1 MTAPPGGC
9 SHRATVD
16 LSVVVEMDNART
28 VGLTAARRQ
37 LAALAAQAAA
47 LPLRAELLVVHDPA
61 DISTA
66 DVERTLGE
74 AGVRAVAPGLEV
86 TVLTVPDARYY
97 ALKNAGSRAARGA
110 IVLQTD
116 ADVVIEP
123 DFLAA
128 VVRAFE
134 RPEVQVVT
142 GNTYIHPCETVLDRA
157 VALFWHFPLR
167 SEEITAS
174 AGTIINANSVAA
186 RRELFLRFPFRV
198 DRRLRGACQDFGA
211 DLREAGYVT
220 WQDPT
225 IRCGHPKPGGWLG
238 MARRALWQ
246 GHDRCWERRWR
257 HEPMAGPVRAAR
269 GLRLSLAGA
278 MERVSRDAVRV
289 RARPAEVPVI
299 AAAAVGY
306 ELLVRAGYL
315 VTRIAPDAIPMVF
328 KD

>member
-1 MTAPPGGC
+1 
-9 SHRATVD
+9 
-16 LSVVVEMDNART
+16 MDNART

-37 LAALAAQAAA
+37 LAALATQVAA
-47 LPLRAELLVVHDPA
+47 LPLRCELLVVHDPG

-66 DVERTLGE
+66 DVERTIDD
-74 AGVRAVAPGLEV
+74 AGVRVTAPDLPV
-86 TVLTVPDARYY
+86 TVLPVPGARYY
-97 ALKNAGSRAARGA
+97 ALKNAGSRAARGT
-110 IVLQTD
+110 IILQTD

-123 DFLAA
+123 DFLSA
-128 VVRAFE
+128 VVQAFE

-167 SEEITAS
+167 SEESTPRP
-174 AGTIINANSVAA
+174 GTIINANSVAA
-186 RRELFLRFPFRV
+186 RRELFLDFPFRV
-198 DRRLRGACQDFGA
+198 DSRFRGACQDFGA
-211 DLREAGYVT
+211 DLRAAGYVT
-220 WQDPT
+220 WEDPA

-278 MERVSRDAVRV
+278 MERVSRGAARV
-289 RARPAEVPVI
+289 RARPVEVPVI

-315 VTRIAPDAIPMVF
+315 VTRIAPDAIPTVF

>member
-1 MTAPPGGC
+1 
-9 SHRATVD
+9 
-16 LSVVVEMDNART
+16 MDNART

-37 LAALAAQAAA
+37 LAALAVQAAI
-47 LPLRAELLVVHDPA
+47 LPLRCELLVVHDPA

-66 DVERTLGE
+66 DVERTLDE
-74 AGVRAVAPGLEV
+74 AAVRAVAPCFDV
-86 TVLTVPDARYY
+86 TVLAVPGARYY

-110 IVLQTD
+110 IILHTD

-128 VVRAFE
+128 VVQAFD

-142 GNTYIHPCETVLDRA
+142 GNTYIHPCETVLERA

-167 SEEITAS
+167 SEDTTPRPS
-174 AGTIINANSVAA
+174 TMINANSVAA
-186 RRELFLRFPFRV
+186 HREMFLRFPFPV

-211 DLREAGYVT
+211 DVRAAGHVT
-220 WQDPT
+220 WQDPA

-257 HEPMAGPVRAAR
+257 NEPMAGPVRAAR

-278 MERVSRDAVRV
+278 LGRVRHGAVRV
-289 RARPAEVPVI
+289 RARPAEVPLI

-315 VTRIAPDAIPMVF
+315 VTRLAPDAIPTIF